1 MPRESESDES
11 VLDESNYD
19 YLDTALRTDDR
30 FDPDPNIDEI
40 ADRVR
45 ENIEKIEN
53 GEIDAEDLFNNP
65 EDKVTLHDDDEIKPQ
80 TFEEIKPPGS
90 IPSNT
95 QYRGVN

>member
-1 MPRESESDES
+1 MSLETDSDEND
-11 VLDESNYD
+11 LDESDYD

-30 FDPDPNIDEI
+30 FDPNTDMDEI

-53 GEIDAEDLFNNP
+53 GEIDAEDLFTDP
-65 EDKVTLHDDDEIKPQ
+65 ADELSFGDGDEIKPQ
-80 TFEEIKPPGS
+80 TFEEIEPLGD
-90 IPSNT
+90 IPSDT